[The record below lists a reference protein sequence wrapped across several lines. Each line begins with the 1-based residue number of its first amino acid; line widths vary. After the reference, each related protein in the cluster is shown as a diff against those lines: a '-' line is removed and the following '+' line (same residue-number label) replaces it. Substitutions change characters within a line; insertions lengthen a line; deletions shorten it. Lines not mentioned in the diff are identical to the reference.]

1 MKMYCKY
8 ALLSAVALALVLP
21 GVSFATNGM
30 FLIGYGTKSRAMGG
44 TGVAYNMDGMAAA
57 FNPAT
62 LVDSVDEF
70 DIGAE
75 LFHPPRAVYHN
86 SDVLGQTNTRS
97 LKDWF
102 LIPSM
107 GGAYNYSDD
116 ITLGFAVVG
125 AGLQTSYAQSDA
137 DAPTMFNANLIGDA
151 ASGEAGVELMQ
162 MQMLPSIAYK
172 LDDTNSV
179 GATMVMAAQYF
190 RAEGLGDFVV
200 LGFGNTAPGDGDNGL
215 TNEGWDYSFGAGIRL
230 GWLGK
235 YMDGDLNVGV
245 NYSSRV
251 YMSKFHRY
259 NNLFAEG
266 GDFDIPEN
274 FAVGIAYKVM
284 PDVTVAFDVQRVMYE
299 DIDSIGNKGPL
310 ALNPTQFF
318 PLCPVDPTPCL
329 TGGDKGL
336 GFGWE
341 NQTIFKLGADWNYS
355 EKINIRGGINY
366 GKAPIPEDQ
375 VLFNMLAPATPELHV
390 TFGANYLYSKDY
402 EFSFNFMHAF
412 QNTIKGPTAFG
423 PNGGQ
428 IVTGTNASIAM
439 EQYSLGF
446 GLAIKF

>member
-8 ALLSAVALALVLP
+8 ALLSAVALAMVLP
-21 GVSFATNGM
+21 SVSFATNGM

-75 LFHPPRAVYHN
+75 IFHPPRAVYHN
-86 SDVLGQTNTRS
+86 SDVLGQTDTRS

-137 DAPTMFNANLIGDA
+137 NAPTMFNANLIGDA

-172 LDDTNSV
+172 IDDTSSV

-200 LGFGNTAPGDGDNGL
+200 LGFGSTEAGDGANGL

-235 YMDGDLNVGV
+235 YMNGDLNVGV

-259 NNLFAEG
+259 NNLFAEQ

-284 PDVTVAFDVQRVMYE
+284 PDVTLAFDVQRVMYE
-299 DIDSIGNKGPL
+299 DIDSIANKGPL
-310 ALNPTQFF
+310 ADNPTQFF

-336 GFGWE
+336 GFGWT
-341 NQTIFKLGADWNYS
+341 NQTIFKLGADWKYS
-355 EKINIRGGINY
+355 EKVQLRGGINY

-390 TFGANYLYSKDY
+390 TFGASYLYSEDY

-439 EQYSLGF
+439 EQYSLGL